1 MGCRKWDAFSKRRGK
16 TLGKTASFQKD
27 RCEWRIVTWKR
38 CQGESYRQRP
48 SSTASRSFSHSGTL
62 CHSLFSLTLF
72 LSLSLFPLAQANLAS
87 DEIVRQLLAVGE
99 NNSEECEGETET
111 VQEAND
117 KEAGMA
123 KAANTTLAE
132 RLGLLSQRLDKA
144 RCSLLSTPTA
154 GKTEDVKAQSS
165 TCMNDVAGK
174 EEEVLEHVSA
184 VDDEEESRR
193 DSLEEALALEFSPPK
208 TTLLLPATPKSKSR
222 PSLGAQLRFS
232 MEFSAN
238 LSNTKPVPS
247 SDATVDEDPRSPE
260 LGLGMATAVVKP
272 ILLSAPQTSS
282 NANGTTGHTENPE
295 PHAQQTV
302 EAAASSGKGILQSNE
317 YWKLRLERSERKRR
331 RIDQVQSISMY
342 SIPDAAEST
351 HSFCKRIT
359 GMCEEVN
366 RLSMTPHKLLGV
378 HPQSAYG
385 SSFKL
390 RPPPL
395 ATLDSSP
402 RAAEAQNSCPGT
414 PLNPT
419 TPSGLSKSAKVSLW
433 RARVRSLWG
442 AQRRGF

>member
-1 MGCRKWDAFSKRRGK
+1 
-16 TLGKTASFQKD
+16 
-27 RCEWRIVTWKR
+27 
-38 CQGESYRQRP
+38 
-48 SSTASRSFSHSGTL
+48 
-62 CHSLFSLTLF
+62 
-72 LSLSLFPLAQANLAS
+72 LAQANLAS
-87 DEIVRQLLAVGE
+87 DEIVRQLFDIWE
-99 NNSEECEGETET
+99 NKSEECEGETDT
-111 VQEAND
+111 AQKAND

-154 GKTEDVKAQSS
+154 GKTEDVEAQSS

-174 EEEVLEHVSA
+174 EEEDLEHVSL

-222 PSLGAQLRFS
+222 LSLGAQLRFS
-232 MEFSAN
+232 MGFSAN

-247 SDATVDEDPRSPE
+247 YLNADATVDEDPRSPE
-260 LGLGMATAVVKP
+260 LGLGMATAAVKQ
-272 ILLSAPQTSS
+272 ILYSAPQASL
-282 NANGTTGHTENPE
+282 NANGTTGHTNAPSSENPE
-295 PHAQQTV
+295 PHVQQTV

-366 RLSMTPHKLLGV
+366 RLSMTPHKPLGV

-402 RAAEAQNSCPGT
+402 RAAARGSSAMQCSAMRIAPSTPLSAAEEEAQNSCPRT
-414 PLNPT
+414 PVNST
-419 TPSGLSKSAKVSLW
+419 TPSGLSKSGKVSLW
-433 RARVRSLWG
+433 HARVRSLWG